1 MTKLKIYHNPRCSK
15 SRETLQLINAT
26 QADVIVIDYQKTS
39 ITKKELE
46 EVLMK
51 LNMTP
56 EQLVR
61 KGEALYKT
69 NYKDKKFNNE
79 EWMQILIENPILIER
94 PIVIKGNKAV
104 LGRPPEN
111 VLALLKN

>member
-15 SRETLQLINAT
+15 SRTTLELINNAN
-26 QADVIVIDYQKTS
+26 AEVDIIDYQKAS

-46 EVLMK
+46 DVLMK

-56 EQLVR
+56 EQIVR
-61 KGEALYKT
+61 KGEALYKA
-69 NYKDKKFNNE
+69 NYKDKKFGKE

-94 PIVIKGNKAV
+94 PIVVKGNKAV

-111 VLALLKN
+111 VLELLKN